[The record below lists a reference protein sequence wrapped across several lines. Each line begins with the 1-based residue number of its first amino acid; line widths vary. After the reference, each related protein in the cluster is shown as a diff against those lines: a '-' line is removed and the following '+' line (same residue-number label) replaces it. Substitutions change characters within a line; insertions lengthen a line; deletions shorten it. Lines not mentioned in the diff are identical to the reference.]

1 MTARH
6 PRPCRR
12 CWRFWRERA
21 AELFAAAVDHLT
33 RRDGDLETFA
43 KQLSDQAHRATPRC
57 QAPDPDSL
65 PRGGA

>member
-6 PRPCRR
+6 PRACRR

-21 AELFAAAVDHLT
+21 AELFAAGVDHLT
-33 RRDGDLETFA
+33 RRDGDLEAFA
-43 KQLSDQAHRATPRC
+43 AQLHHQAHDVEPACDTPH
-57 QAPDPDSL
+57 PDEL